1 MAAGT
6 EAWTEGLAA
15 SLAEIK
21 RLAKEISNVWI
32 YSVITWIYG
41 YVYTFMCG
49 YKWIIL
55 FLVFSIILSAVLLLL
70 NT

>member
-21 RLAKEISNVWI
+21 RLTKEISNVWI

-49 YKWIIL
+49 YKWII
-55 FLVFSIILSAVLLLL
+55 
-70 NT
+70 

>member
-21 RLAKEISNVWI
+21 RLTKEISNVWI
-32 YSVITWIYG
+32 CSYSKDLWIY
-41 YVYTFMCG
+41 VHNFV
-49 YKWIIL
+49 WL
-55 FLVFSIILSAVLLLL
+55 
-70 NT
+70 